1 MMVLF
6 TSRSEKKALLSTRR
20 ILDTFADR
28 IGHDTWRTV
37 ITKEGLLT
45 VKNLLRQKATK
56 STAVACHWL
65 RSRQRSQ
72 LLWIVGRPDAFDE
85 TGRVPVHTTAKDLL
99 HQDWE
104 GGWPYMPLL
113 KALTAM
119 AALLHDWGK
128 ASDLFQEKLRPKK
141 GTPKTA
147 HTGDPLRHEWISIK
161 LLEALVTVSGNPS
174 DDTGWIT
181 YLLSEKA
188 EETALEKEFQEI
200 VAAAKA
206 PEVQKFPQTMPP
218 LAQCVAWLILS
229 HHRLPQLWDKNL
241 RNFYA
246 DGYEAG
252 HSFSGMLR
260 SVTAQWHYANITDDD
275 MAVKTAQCFSF
286 SRGLLLTDERW
297 RKCIAKWGSR
307 LLSEKETA
315 AKLLGK
321 DPAAVPALRPLLLY
335 AREALMLGDHYVSSQ
350 KSVAQVEET
359 QLFANTNSEGAL
371 KQTLVDHLIGVMKE
385 AVNIIHLLPALSQ
398 KMGRIED
405 LRLPRAKQPE
415 FFWQDKAVQA
425 IRREKTDAADAW
437 FIVNMASTGCGKTF
451 ANAKIMQGIAPDGKS
466 LRYILALGLRS
477 LTLQTGTEYRERM
490 GISADE
496 FAVLIGSA
504 AIQKLYENDAN
515 ADIDTAETVSSFTGS
530 STEDLLPD
538 TLTFEDNFSPEQLKF
553 LDLFLSRNAGPQA
566 RKNQAFLYKPVLALT
581 IDHLMGATETI
592 RGGRHLLP
600 FLRLMSSDL
609 VIDEIDDFTPEDLTA
624 IARLIHLAGLF
635 GRNVLLSSATIPPD
649 LAEGMYRAW
658 QSGVSA
664 GNRFAAAAKK
674 IHVAW
679 VDEFATL
686 TSAIGENDLASYR
699 QKHQAFIEKRV
710 KALLTVP
717 SQRKGYIAEFDR
729 SLWQDKTPKERLNLY
744 FDTMRREAEKLHTH
758 HHVID
763 ASTGKRISFGLIRLA
778 HIDPCVYGTL
788 RLLDTSPE
796 NGFVLRPMCYHSR
809 QVLLL
814 RHEQERYLDQV
825 LHRKGEDPSAAV
837 LTDPVLRHHID
848 NTPTEDILFIVVA
861 TPVEEIGRDHDFD
874 WAVVEPSSYRSLIQL
889 VGRLLRHRHRKEPI
903 THPNLAVMPYNL
915 RSLLSSDNGPVFCH
929 PGFETTKWKLD
940 SHNLSDIV
948 DATALKTRIDAI
960 PRIQRPMELN
970 PTHRLI
976 DLEHQAMADWQEVKH
991 PAPKNPAGWEQEFWW
1006 LTGLPQMLCPFRASD
1021 GREERRRFY
1030 VYDGA
1035 AASPLAFCERDD
1047 SGNFFP
1053 GQETA
1058 NIDFF
1063 SMSLERKAHLW
1074 LTRDYLAALQTYL
1087 PKDTLPEEEDD
1098 ALKKLSQSVGELL
1111 WQDSRKGQRYYYS
1124 DQLGLFKKD
1133 WQS

>member
-65 RSRQRSQ
+65 RSRHQSQ
-72 LLWIVGRPDAFDE
+72 LLWIVGRSDAFDE
-85 TGRVPVHTTAKDLL
+85 TGRVPVHTTAKNLL

-141 GTPKTA
+141 GPQKA
-147 HTGDPLRHEWISIK
+147 ARTGDPLRHEWISVK
-161 LLEALVTVSGNPS
+161 LLEALVAASGNQK
-174 DDTGWIT
+174 DDAGWLT
-181 YLLSEKA
+181 YLLSDKA
-188 EETALEKEFQEI
+188 EETALKEEFQKI
-200 VAAAKA
+200 VAAKA
-206 PEVQKFPQTMPP
+206 PEAQKFPQALPP
-218 LAQCVAWLILS
+218 VAQCVAWLILS
-229 HHRLPQLWDKNL
+229 HHRLPQLWDKNQ

-246 DGYEAG
+246 DGHEAG
-252 HSFSGMLR
+252 RTFSDMLR
-260 SVTAQWHYANITDDD
+260 IVTAQWHYANARDDHT
-275 MAVKTAQCFSF
+275 AAKAAQCFSF
-286 SRGLLLTDERW
+286 SRGLLLTDEPW

-307 LLSEKETA
+307 LLAEKETA
-315 AKLLGK
+315 ENLLEK
-321 DPAAVPALRPLLLY
+321 NSADAPALRPLLLY
-335 AREALMLGDHYVSSQ
+335 AREALMLGDHYVSSREA
-350 KSVAQVEET
+350 VAQAKDT
-359 QLFANTNSEGAL
+359 QLFANTNRDGAL

-385 AVNIIHLLPALSQ
+385 AVNVAHLLPALSQ
-398 KMGRIED
+398 TMGRIED

-425 IRREKTDAADAW
+425 IRREKADTADAW

-451 ANAKIMQGIAPDGKS
+451 ANAKIMQAIGEGGKS

-477 LTLQTGTEYRERM
+477 LTLQTGTEYRDRM
-490 GISADE
+490 GIGADE

-504 AIQKLYENDAN
+504 TIQKLYENDAN
-515 ADIDTAETVSSFTGS
+515 ADSGEMDAASSLTGTR
-530 STEDLLPD
+530 TEDLLPD
-538 TLTFEDNFSPEQLKF
+538 PLIFEDNFSSEQLKF
-553 LDLFLSRNAGPQA
+553 LDLFFSRSAGPSA

-624 IARLIHLAGLF
+624 IARLVHLAGLF

-658 QSGVSA
+658 QSGVAS
-664 GNRFAAAAKK
+664 GNRFAFSAKK
-674 IHVAW
+674 IRAAW
-679 VDEFATL
+679 IDEFHTL
-686 TSAIGENDLASYR
+686 TGTMADHDSAAYR
-699 QKHQAFIEKRV
+699 QKHQTFIEKRV
-710 KALLTVP
+710 KSLLTVP
-717 SQRKGYIAEFDR
+717 AQRKGDIAKFDR
-729 SLWQDKTPKERLNLY
+729 ALWQDKTPKERLNLY
-744 FDTMRREAEKLHTH
+744 FDTMWDKAKKLHRD

-763 ASTGKRISFGLIRLA
+763 AATGKRVSFGLIRLA

-788 RLLDTSPE
+788 RLLEPSLE
-796 NGFVLRPMCYHSR
+796 NDGFSRRLMCYHSR

-814 RHEQERYLDQV
+814 RHEQERYLDRV
-825 LHRKGEDPSAAV
+825 LHRKGEDPAAAV

-848 NTPTEDILFIVVA
+848 NTSAEDMLFIVVA

-889 VGRLLRHRHRKEPI
+889 VGRLRRHRRRKEPI
-903 THPNLAVMPYNL
+903 AHPNLAVMPYNL
-915 RSLLSSDNGPVFCH
+915 RSLLSRDNGPVFCH

-960 PRIQRPMELN
+960 PRIQCPMKLN
-970 PTHRLI
+970 PTHYLI
-976 DLEHQAMADWQEVKH
+976 DLEHQVMADWQSTNH

-1058 NIDFF
+1058 NIDPFPI
-1063 SMSLERKAHLW
+1063 SPEREARLW

-1087 PKDTLPEEEDD
+1087 PKDTLPEEEDN

-1111 WQDSRKGQRYYYS
+1111 WQDNCSGQRYHYS

-1133 WQS
+1133 WQP